1 MGSTIST
8 LLRYVPG
15 LFDHF
20 TGFLFASTTCA
31 RVLAPV
37 STVRMPI
44 CYAFPGYMTFKSI
57 RTKHPQAQKAWL
69 QYWAVVSVLL
79 VLEFLLSIVLFRIPG
94 YNLFFTSIFI
104 SMAWPQSTLT
114 PKIFNMIAPKVAENE
129 STVDEMLRRLEGTAR
144 HHYPK
149 IEPYVNQA
157 QYLFS
162 KQQPGAYNF
171 TPTEATK
178 KD

>member
-8 LLRYVPG
+8 LLRI
-15 LFDHF
+15 
-20 TGFLFASTTCA
+20 
-31 RVLAPV
+31 
-37 STVRMPI
+37 PI
-44 CYAFPGYMTFKSI
+44 CYAFPSYMTFKSI

-79 VLEFLLSIVLFRIPG
+79 VLEFLLGIVLFRIPG
-94 YNLFFTSIFI
+94 YNLFFTTMFI
-104 SMAWPQSTLT
+104 RMAWPQSTLT
-114 PKIFNMIAPKVAENE
+114 PKMFNLIAQKVAENE
-129 STVDEMLRRLEGTAR
+129 STVDEMLRRLEATAN

-149 IEPYVNQA
+149 IEPYVNRA
-157 QYLFS
+157 QDLFS

-171 TPTEATK
+171 PRSEAVK